1 MQLQIVFSMMRSV
14 LAIQNLVACYQLAQ
28 SILKVGSV
36 LYAKEWDSRRW
47 VGGLRYVQVS
57 STWQLPW
64 LAVERSRLALAGPLP
79 F

>member
-14 LAIQNLVACYQLAQ
+14 LVIQNLVACYQLAQ
-28 SILKVGSV
+28 SILKIGSV
-36 LYAKEWDSRRW
+36 QAKKWDRGRW

-64 LAVERSRLALAGPLP
+64 LAVEKSRLALAGPLP